1 MYSCGGKRS
10 TSGIISITQPQHKKR
25 LQFNNEVIKQCFIQ
39 IIIFPEVEVGE
50 KLIILKVS
58 KYYLVL

>member
-50 KLIILKVS
+50 KLII
-58 KYYLVL
+58 